1 MSLKD
6 TLLSQLKPAVI
17 KQLKDEIATGKLDVS
32 KKYDFESNF
41 DRIFAVLVNNE
52 LMNTA
57 MKAFKVTKEDL
68 QQLVK
73 ECLTEVGVQL

>member
-6 TLLSQLKPAVI
+6 TLLSQLKPAVLE
-17 KQLKDEIATGKLDVS
+17 QLKTEVAAGKLDVS
-32 KKYDFESNF
+32 KKYDFEANF
-41 DRIFAVLVNNE
+41 ERIFVVLVSNE
-52 LMNTA
+52 LMSTA

-73 ECLTEVGVQL
+73 ECLKEVGVQL